1 MQSTADWLNEMPA
14 NSSDKMTTLTLQQ
27 SSRTDSNLTSFR
39 TAILAF
45 IGLGALGD
53 ILVLV
58 GFRLVGGRS
67 KINTSSIYI
76 ANHTTL
82 ELFACV
88 SGFQRFSLD
97 LAGVLTS
104 YDASYL
110 ADWVLCLVI
119 HSNHSAA
126 LIGGFSYAGMVAV
139 IIITIDRYWKI
150 VHPIHHRKHYRRWMF
165 RLSLFLPWLSGIAFE
180 IVPIMLTSRIT
191 KGRCIPQ
198 VVRKSLVKNEVH
210 PCFSQ
215 FGTVSG
221 QISK

>member
-14 NSSDKMTTLTLQQ
+14 NSSDKMTTLTLQR

-45 IGLGALGD
+45 IGLGALGHL
-53 ILVLV
+53 LVLV

-67 KINTSSIYI
+67 KMYL
-76 ANHTTL
+76 HCL

-88 SGFQRFSLD
+88 SGFLRFSLD

-119 HSNHSAA
+119 HSAA
-126 LIGGFSYAGMVAV
+126 LTGGFSYAGMVAV

-150 VHPIHHRKHYRRWMF
+150 VHPIHHRRYYRRWMF

-180 IVPIMLTSRIT
+180 IVPTPIMLTSRIT

-198 VVRKSLVKNEVH
+198 VVRKSLVKNKVH

-215 FGTVSG
+215 FGTVSR

>member
-14 NSSDKMTTLTLQQ
+14 NSSDKMTTLTLQR

-67 KINTSSIYI
+67 KMYL
-76 ANHTTL
+76 HCL

-88 SGFQRFSLD
+88 SGFLRFSLD

-150 VHPIHHRKHYRRWMF
+150 VYPIHHRRYYRRWMF